1 MMSKSI
7 NDQIETPF
15 RTNLLLAKWF
25 CQASTN
31 PTNCKSLVQLDSML
45 VQRRT
50 GVMSPEVELAQPRS
64 QAGTWFLGSPTLELD
79 HGR

>member
-1 MMSKSI
+1 MI
-7 NDQIETPF
+7 
-15 RTNLLLAKWF
+15 
-25 CQASTN
+25 
-31 PTNCKSLVQLDSML
+31 

-79 HGR
+79 LGP